1 MWLCIIWQRGSRK
14 RMSHIF
20 MALQCILNSRVT
32 SVEVFCWRVAKMLRK
47 ETVGG
52 RFGCILL
59 FDHIWREVA
68 GRFIC
73 IHSSPLEMI
82 GAGDPP
88 PITHLVKG
96 DCATDCQNN
105 LHHVLLFSIKGLF
118 TYYVS
123 RRRGGRGYG
132 KCWPLLTKGGGG
144 VSRKLTIADEGG
156 KVECWPQRPK
166 NLKLSG

>member
-1 MWLCIIWQRGSRK
+1 MWLCIIWQRGSLK

-105 LHHVLLFSIKGLF
+105 LHHVLLFSINSIYIIYIDFWHVPVCLSTVIVGKQSLF
-118 TYYVS
+118 WNVDS
-123 RRRGGRGYG
+123 
-132 KCWPLLTKGGGG
+132 
-144 VSRKLTIADEGG
+144 TIYLE
-156 KVECWPQRPK
+156 
-166 NLKLSG
+166 LSEL